1 MALVYLNGRMLELD
15 EAKISVQDRG
25 FLFGDGIYEVVWCW
39 RGRLF
44 RLEAHLDRLEK
55 SAEAIELELP
65 ISRPELA
72 QVVQQLATEARRSG
86 LDPAQIYIQITRGP
100 AERNHAFPDSPE
112 PTVLAMV
119 QAAHLAPASYRERG
133 VTAIT
138 TPDIRWRWC
147 RVKSVNLLP
156 NVLAKEKAKRQGAY
170 EAIFC
175 EEGGIVNEG
184 SSTNVFLVK
193 EGVTITPSLEHNI
206 LPGITR
212 AAILEAVRA
221 AGLAVEERRVY
232 LDELYAADEVF
243 LSGTLSEVMPVVA
256 VDGRTI
262 GSGQPGPLTRRVCQ
276 LLLELMRK
284 ELGPDLPG

>member
-1 MALVYLNGRMLELD
+1 MRLVYLNGCMQELE

-25 FLFGDGIYEVVWCW
+25 FLFGDGIYEVIWCW
-39 RGRLF
+39 QGRLF
-44 RLEAHLDRLEK
+44 RLEAHLERLEK

-65 ISRPELA
+65 LSRAELA
-72 QVVQQLATEARRSG
+72 EVARGLAGEAHRSG
-86 LDPAQIYIQITRGP
+86 LNPAQIYIQVTRGP
-100 AERNHAFPDSPE
+100 AERNHAFPESPQ

-119 QAAHLAPASYRERG
+119 QAAHLAPPQYREQG
-133 VTAIT
+133 VKVIT

-147 RVKSVNLLP
+147 RVKSINLLP

-175 EEGGIVNEG
+175 EESGTVNEG
-184 SSTNVFLVK
+184 SSTNIFLVK
-193 EGVTITPSLEHNI
+193 DGVIITPSLDNNI

-232 LDELYAADEVF
+232 VDELYAADEVF
-243 LSGTLSEVMPVVA
+243 LSGTLSEVMPVVV
-256 VDGRTI
+256 VDDRTV
-262 GSGQPGPLTRRVCQ
+262 GSGQPGPLTRQVYQ
-276 LLLELMRK
+276 LLLGLMRQ